1 MSSCSRC
8 DAPSIGSFL
17 VSHAARYRCIS
28 AMRHANAHMPALEA
42 MPAIHLNDSDTTDL
56 LAKAG
61 LFFG

>member
-1 MSSCSRC
+1 
-8 DAPSIGSFL
+8 L